1 MFMLE
6 RLISRGSRA
15 LGVMIGTSRKGAGH
29 AQGGREGD
37 PDDDV
42 KSVVPPSYPLFPCF
56 APIRF
61 PAVVAA
67 PRRHGRCF
75 VY

>member
-1 MFMLE
+1 MFILD

-37 PDDDV
+37 ADDDSAHFV
-42 KSVVPPSYPLFPCF
+42 LPVPSLLPFLVSPRF
-56 APIRF
+56 A
-61 PAVVAA
+61 AVATA
-67 PRRHGRCF
+67 PGRRRHF
-75 VY
+75 LD